1 LLKTLS
7 VEANY
12 TWLHRDLVDP
22 GNAAFRPTDV
32 PTHKAFVYA
41 DWTALP
47 RLHLIPSAD
56 VASSRWTVTST
67 APITYYR
74 TGAYVNTAL
83 KAEYELRKGI
93 SVSVSA
99 RNLFDTNYS
108 LVDGFPEAGRSYQ
121 LAIKAAY

>member
-1 LLKTLS
+1 VFKTLE
-7 VEANY
+7 VGANY

-56 VASSRWTVTST
+56 IASNRWTVTSA

-74 TGAYVNTAL
+74 TGAYVNAAL
-83 KAEYELRKGI
+83 KAEYELSKGV
-93 SVSVSA
+93 SVSASA
-99 RNLFDTNYS
+99 RNLFDANYR